1 MLSLEEI
8 IQLILKHLPEY
19 ERKDILEMIE
29 EKRQELGP
37 EVVNEESAAMIVAR
51 ELGIDLHQVSPKS
64 RLKIEDIADGSRNI
78 NLTAKVVSVGTVR
91 TFEHKDGTEGR
102 VTSIMV
108 GDDTGRLRVV
118 LWDEK
123 TRAVSESIINVDDV
137 VQIRGGYVKKGLGDS
152 LELNLGRMGGI
163 KVLDEYEKEEFNL
176 DVPDVEQVQIEDL
189 EEGVY
194 DVSLV
199 VKVMRV
205 FRFSTFT
212 RKSDGKEGK
221 VISLIGADET
231 GSIRLVFWDDN
242 AEEMKDVSEGE
253 VIRLTGGY
261 TRKGKY
267 DEVELHAGRTSTIE
281 RGLDKEI
288 EVSEEL
294 VGSEGGRES
303 AGKKE
308 ISKLDVGMWD
318 VDIEAKVVRI
328 FPPKSFEK
336 DEKEGKVQNLVA
348 ADKSG
353 SIRVTIWNENVD
365 KLEDLK
371 EGDII
376 RVQHGY
382 VKEGFRD
389 DVEFH
394 LGRKAEVEVNPNDSE
409 LGQLDTS
416 EITTSGPVRE
426 GRVMIDNIDEED
438 EGKSVE
444 ICGIIV
450 SVGQTSPVYLACPNC
465 RKKVEKQNGNY
476 SCRVCGEIDE
486 PEPRMLYKIT
496 IDDGSG
502 SIRTT
507 LFGQTGEHLLGMTAA
522 EANEMISESENQL
535 EPLENHS
542 DKILGK
548 YVVVQGRVRKYRESV
563 NLSAANLDFADPVD
577 EIKRLKKS
585 ISSLLS

>member
-19 ERKDILEMIE
+19 ERKDIIEMIR

-64 RLKIEDIADGSRNI
+64 RLKIEDIAESSKNV

-91 TFEHKDGTEGR
+91 TFERKDGTEGR
-102 VTSIMV
+102 VTSIIV

-118 LWDEK
+118 LWDELTK
-123 TRAVSESIINVDDV
+123 AVSENIINADDV

-152 LELNLGRMGGI
+152 LELNIGRMGGI
-163 KVLDEYEKEEFNL
+163 KVLDEYEMEEFDL
-176 DVPDVEQVQIEDL
+176 DVPDAREIQVEDL
-189 EEGVY
+189 KEGVY
-194 DVSLV
+194 DVTLT

-221 VISLIGADET
+221 VMSLIGADES
-231 GSIRLVFWDDN
+231 GSIRLVFWDEN
-242 AEEMKDVSEGE
+242 AEKMKDVSEGE
-253 VIRLTGGY
+253 VIKVTGGY
-261 TRKGKY
+261 TKKGRY
-267 DEVELHAGRTSTIE
+267 GDIELHAGRTSTIE
-281 RGLDKEI
+281 RGIDKELEI
-288 EVSEEL
+288 SKDLAES
-294 VGSEGGRES
+294 RES
-303 AGKKE
+303 AGKKQ
-308 ISKLDVGMWD
+308 ISELDVGMWD
-318 VDIEAKVVRI
+318 ADIEAKVVRI
-328 FPPKSFEK
+328 FPPTSFEK
-336 DEKEGKVQNLVA
+336 DGREGKVQNFVA
-348 ADKSG
+348 ADESG

-365 KLEDLK
+365 KLEGMK

-394 LGRKAEVEVNPNDSE
+394 LGRKAVVDLNPEDSE
-409 LGQLDTS
+409 LEQLDTS
-416 EITTSGPVRE
+416 EISTPGPVRA
-426 GRVMIDNIDEED
+426 GRVMIDDIDEED
-438 EGKSVE
+438 EGKNVE

-476 SCRVCGEIDE
+476 NCRVCGEIEE
-486 PEPRMLYKIT
+486 PEPRMLYKVT

-502 SIRTT
+502 SIRAT
-507 LFGQTGEHLLGMTAA
+507 LFGQTGEQLLGMTAI
-522 EANEMISESENQL
+522 EAQEMISESGDQL
-535 EPLENHS
+535 KPLEERS
-542 DKILGK
+542 DEMLGK
-548 YVVVQGRVRKYRESV
+548 YVVVQGRVRKYRDSV
-563 NLSAANLDFADPVD
+563 NLSASNLDFANPVD

-585 ISSLLS
+585 ISGLLS